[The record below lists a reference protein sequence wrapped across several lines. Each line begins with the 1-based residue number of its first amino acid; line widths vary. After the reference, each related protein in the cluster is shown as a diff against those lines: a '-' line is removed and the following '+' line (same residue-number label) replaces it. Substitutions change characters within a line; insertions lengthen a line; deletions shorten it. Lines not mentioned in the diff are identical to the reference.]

1 MSQKASIVSDQTLAQ
16 EPIYAREGDV
26 APFAIPISGASTVTT
41 PTMFFY
47 KEGSTTD
54 VTDTYFAASPTMSV
68 SGTVITTRVPQNL
81 KKGDWVLSIWAIV
94 DGYNQNVV
102 TYPFKVKRKS
112 EL

>member
-1 MSQKASIVSDQTLAQ
+1 MSDQTLAQ
-16 EPIYAREGDV
+16 EPIYVREGDV

-41 PTMFFY
+41 PTMYFY

-54 VTDTYFAASPTMSV
+54 VSSTYFAASPAMSV
-68 SGTVITTRVPQNL
+68 SGTVIITKTPQNL

>member
-1 MSQKASIVSDQTLAQ
+1 MTQKNSFVADQTLAQ
-16 EPIYAREGDV
+16 EPVYAREGDV
-26 APFAIPISGASTVTT
+26 VPYAIPISGASTVTT

-54 VTDTYFAASPTMSV
+54 VSSTYFTGSMSV
-68 SGTVITTRVPQNL
+68 SGTVIITKTPTGL